1 MNDKLP
7 EAPKAAG
14 NYVTVKKIGDFI
26 YTSGHVPIT
35 DEKKIIGKIPN
46 EISIEE
52 GYDAA
57 SLCAELAIA
66 SLLTISDI
74 KKLIPVNV
82 LGFVNSSPDF
92 IDQPRV
98 LNGFTD
104 KLDEFFSEKPTRSAV
119 GVSSLPL
126 NVCVEVQSVF
136 YICLLYTSPSPR
148 DRIRSRMPSSA

>member
-1 MNDKLP
+1 MLRSLVGSEMCIRDR
-7 EAPKAAG
+7 
-14 NYVTVKKIGDFI
+14 
-26 YTSGHVPIT
+26 
-35 DEKKIIGKIPN
+35 
-46 EISIEE
+46 
-52 GYDAA
+52 YDAA
-57 SLCAELAIA
+57 SLCAELTIA

-82 LGFVNSSPDF
+82 LGFVNSSSDF
-92 IDQPRV
+92 TDQPKV

-136 YICLLYTSPSPR
+136 YINE
-148 DRIRSRMPSSA
+148 

>member
-1 MNDKLP
+1 MNNKLP

-14 NYVTVKKIGDFI
+14 NYVTVKKVGDFI

-35 DEKKIIGKIPN
+35 NDKKITGKIPS
-46 EISIEE
+46 EISIDE

-57 SLCAELAIA
+57 SLCADLTIA
-66 SLLTISDI
+66 TLLTISDI

-82 LGFVNSSPDF
+82 IGFVNSSPDF
-92 IDQPRV
+92 RDQPNV

-104 KLDEFFSEKPTRSAV
+104 KLDEFFTEKPTRSAV

-126 NVCVEVQSVF
+126 NVCVEVQAVF
-136 YICLLYTSPSPR
+136 YINE
-148 DRIRSRMPSSA
+148 

>member
-14 NYVTVKKIGDFI
+14 NYVTVKNIGDFI

-57 SLCAELAIA
+57 SLCAELTIA

-126 NVCVEVQSVF
+126 NVCVEVQTVF
-136 YICLLYTSPSPR
+136 YINE
-148 DRIRSRMPSSA
+148 

>member
-35 DEKKIIGKIPN
+35 DEKKTIGKIPN

-57 SLCAELAIA
+57 SLCAELTIA

-82 LGFVNSSPDF
+82 LGFVNCTSDF
-92 IDQPRV
+92 TDQPKV
-98 LNGFTD
+98 LNGFTN

-136 YICLLYTSPSPR
+136 YINE
-148 DRIRSRMPSSA
+148 

>member
-7 EAPKAAG
+7 KAPKAAG

-46 EISIEE
+46 DISIEE

-57 SLCAELAIA
+57 SLCAELTIA

-82 LGFVNSSPDF
+82 LGFVNSSSDF
-92 IDQPRV
+92 TDQPKV

-136 YICLLYTSPSPR
+136 YINE
-148 DRIRSRMPSSA
+148 

>member
-57 SLCAELAIA
+57 SLCAELTIA
-66 SLLTISDI
+66 SFLTISDI

-126 NVCVEVQSVF
+126 NVCVEVQTVF
-136 YICLLYTSPSPR
+136 YINE
-148 DRIRSRMPSSA
+148 

>member
-57 SLCAELAIA
+57 SLCAELTIA

-82 LGFVNSSPDF
+82 LGFVNSSSDF
-92 IDQPRV
+92 TDPPKV

-136 YICLLYTSPSPR
+136 YINE
-148 DRIRSRMPSSA
+148 

>member
-46 EISIEE
+46 DISIEE

-57 SLCAELAIA
+57 SLCAELTIA

-82 LGFVNSSPDF
+82 LGFVNSSSDF
-92 IDQPRV
+92 TDQPKV

-126 NVCVEVQSVF
+126 NVCVEVQTVF
-136 YICLLYTSPSPR
+136 YINE
-148 DRIRSRMPSSA
+148 

>member
-35 DEKKIIGKIPN
+35 NDKKIIGKIPN

-57 SLCAELAIA
+57 SLCAELTIA

-126 NVCVEVQSVF
+126 NVCVEVQTVF
-136 YICLLYTSPSPR
+136 YINE
-148 DRIRSRMPSSA
+148 

>member
-14 NYVTVKKIGDFI
+14 NYVTVKKIGDYI

-35 DEKKIIGKIPN
+35 DEKKITGKIPS
-46 EISIEE
+46 EISVEE

-57 SLCAELAIA
+57 SLCAELTIA
-66 SLLTISDI
+66 SLLTISDL

-82 LGFVNSSPDF
+82 LGFVNSSSDF
-92 IDQPRV
+92 ADQPRV

-104 KLDEFFSEKPTRSAV
+104 KLDQFFSEKPTRSAV

-126 NVCVEVQSVF
+126 NVCVEVQAVF
-136 YICLLYTSPSPR
+136 YINE
-148 DRIRSRMPSSA
+148 

>member
-57 SLCAELAIA
+57 SLCAELTIA

-82 LGFVNSSPDF
+82 LGFVNSSSDF
-92 IDQPRV
+92 TDQPKV

-104 KLDEFFSEKPTRSAV
+104 KLDEFFSENQQGLRWEFQ
-119 GVSSLPL
+119 
-126 NVCVEVQSVF
+126 VCHLMSVLKF
-136 YICLLYTSPSPR
+136 NLYF
-148 DRIRSRMPSSA
+148 I

>member
-46 EISIEE
+46 DISIDE

-57 SLCAELAIA
+57 SLCADLTVA
-66 SLLTISDI
+66 SLLTISDL

-82 LGFVNSSPDF
+82 IGFVNCTSDF
-92 IDQPRV
+92 TDQPKV

-136 YICLLYTSPSPR
+136 YINE
-148 DRIRSRMPSSA
+148 

>member
-46 EISIEE
+46 DISIEE

-57 SLCAELAIA
+57 SVCAELTIA

-82 LGFVNSSPDF
+82 LGFVNSSSDF
-92 IDQPRV
+92 TDQPKV

-136 YICLLYTSPSPR
+136 YVNE
-148 DRIRSRMPSSA
+148 

>member
-7 EAPKAAG
+7 EAPKAVG

-46 EISIEE
+46 DISIEE

-57 SLCAELAIA
+57 PLCAELTIA

-82 LGFVNSSPDF
+82 LGFVNSSSDF
-92 IDQPRV
+92 TDQPKV

-136 YICLLYTSPSPR
+136 YINE
-148 DRIRSRMPSSA
+148 

>member
-7 EAPKAAG
+7 GAPKAAG

-46 EISIEE
+46 DISIEE

-57 SLCAELAIA
+57 SLCAELTIA

-82 LGFVNSSPDF
+82 LGFVNSSSDF
-92 IDQPRV
+92 TDQPKV

-136 YICLLYTSPSPR
+136 YINE
-148 DRIRSRMPSSA
+148 

>member
-14 NYVTVKKIGDFI
+14 KYVTVKKIGDFI

-46 EISIEE
+46 DISIEE

-57 SLCAELAIA
+57 SLCAELTIA

-82 LGFVNSSPDF
+82 LGFVNSSSDF
-92 IDQPRV
+92 TDQPKV

-136 YICLLYTSPSPR
+136 YINE
-148 DRIRSRMPSSA
+148 

>member
-7 EAPKAAG
+7 EAPNSAG

-57 SLCAELAIA
+57 SLCAELTIA

-82 LGFVNSSPDF
+82 LGFVNSSSDF
-92 IDQPRV
+92 TDQPKV

-136 YICLLYTSPSPR
+136 YINE
-148 DRIRSRMPSSA
+148 

>member
-35 DEKKIIGKIPN
+35 DEKKILGKIPN

-57 SLCAELAIA
+57 SLCAELTIA

-82 LGFVNSSPDF
+82 LGFVNSSSDF
-92 IDQPRV
+92 TDQPKV

-136 YICLLYTSPSPR
+136 YINE
-148 DRIRSRMPSSA
+148 

>member
-57 SLCAELAIA
+57 SLCAELTIA

-82 LGFVNSSPDF
+82 LGFVNSSSDF
-92 IDQPRV
+92 TDQPKV

-126 NVCVEVQSVF
+126 NVCVEVQTVF
-136 YICLLYTSPSPR
+136 YINE
-148 DRIRSRMPSSA
+148 